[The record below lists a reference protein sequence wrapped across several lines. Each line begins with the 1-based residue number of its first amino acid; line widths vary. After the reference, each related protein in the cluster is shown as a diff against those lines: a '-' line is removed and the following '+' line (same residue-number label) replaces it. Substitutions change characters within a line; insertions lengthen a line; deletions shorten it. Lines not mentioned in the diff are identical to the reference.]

1 MTKLTSEQKLEGL
14 LKKQNAIKNRISSI
28 TSRIRNEQ
36 DKRLT
41 RKKILVGA
49 YFLEKYKEEPNRL
62 NEMLNGFLAR
72 DNDRLLFGL
81 QPKSKI
87 DTENIKKL

>member
-1 MTKLTSEQKLEGL
+1 MTKLTTEQKLEGL

-49 YFLEKYKEEPNRL
+49 YFLEKYKGEPNKL
-62 NEMLNGFLAR
+62 NEMLNGFLVR

-81 QPKSKI
+81 QTKSKI
-87 DTENIKKL
+87 DTENIKSM

>member
-1 MTKLTSEQKLEGL
+1 MTKLTAEQKLENL

-62 NEMLNGFLAR
+62 NEMLNGFLVR

-81 QPKSKI
+81 HPKSKI
-87 DTENIKKL
+87 DTENTKKL

>member
-1 MTKLTSEQKLEGL
+1 MTKLTAEQKLQRL
-14 LKKQNAIKNRISSI
+14 LNKQNAIKNRISSI

-41 RKKILVGA
+41 RKKILIGA
-49 YFLEKYKEEPNRL
+49 YFLEKYNGEPNRL
-62 NEMLNGFLAR
+62 NEMLNGFLVR

-87 DTENIKKL
+87 ETENIKKL